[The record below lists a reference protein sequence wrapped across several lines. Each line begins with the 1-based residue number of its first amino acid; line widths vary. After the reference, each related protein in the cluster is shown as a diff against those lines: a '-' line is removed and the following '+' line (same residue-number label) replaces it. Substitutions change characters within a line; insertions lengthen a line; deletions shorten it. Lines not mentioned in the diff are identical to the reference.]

1 MHSIL
6 LRIMLRLVRPNSTS
20 PIIIHYNKIDLI
32 QIYNIPL
39 RELSRPFGGVR
50 ISRVSTHFHFF
61 FFRLLL
67 LLQRSIYTSTQLG

>member
-20 PIIIHYNKIDLI
+20 LFIIHYNKIDLI

-39 RELSRPFGGVR
+39 RELSRPFGGVT
-50 ISRVSTHFHFF
+50 ISRVSTHFHL
-61 FFRLLL
+61 FRLPL

>member
-20 PIIIHYNKIDLI
+20 LFIIHYNKIDLI

-39 RELSRPFGGVR
+39 RELSRPFGA
-50 ISRVSTHFHFF
+50 
-61 FFRLLL
+61 
-67 LLQRSIYTSTQLG
+67 